1 MAGYMVFPDLSRTG
15 AAVRG
20 ATPDDERL
28 RRLSDKEV
36 VILQML
42 AKGLTN
48 KSIGEA
54 LFISNKTV
62 SSHKARIMVKL
73 QATSRSS
80 WSTSRGAARSPP
92 DAGAAVR
99 AAAGTHSGNLISSC
113 KAQACKR
120 RAAGTLR
127 PRSRRG
133 RGVLRGRVSWVI
145 CRACWKAM
153 G

>member
-62 SSHKARIMVKL
+62 SSHKARIMV
-73 QATSRSS
+73 SCR
-80 WSTSRGAARSPP
+80 PP
-92 DAGAAVR
+92 PGRAGRLR
-99 AAAGTHSGNLISSC
+99 AALQDHRLMPA
-113 KAQACKR
+113 R
-120 RAAGTLR
+120 RCGR
-127 PRSRRG
+127 QRG
-133 RGVLRGRVSWVI
+133 HIQGI
-145 CRACWKAM
+145 
-153 G
+153 